1 MKLKNLDA
9 NARFANTL
17 LRDGEA
23 YLRNVSL
30 VDTIGLIKLA
40 VALGC
45 YPVCTALSAGDEP
58 GTYNLTIKDTGS
70 EEAQISYVKRLIKEQ
85 EA

>member
-1 MKLKNLDA
+1 MKLKNLDS

-23 YLRNVSL
+23 YLTNVSL
-30 VDTIGLIKLA
+30 ADTIGPMKLA

-45 YPVCTALSAGDEP
+45 YPVCTALSAADEP
-58 GTYNLTIKDTGS
+58 GKYNLTVKDTGS
-70 EEAQISYVKRLIKEQ
+70 AEAQYEYVERQAQGEEL
-85 EA
+85 